1 MTIWQFREDNTGKL
15 IIPKQFDL
23 PNHPGR
29 AIALGYFDGV
39 HRGHRK
45 LFDALCKESKA
56 DGLISAAH
64 TFSMTP
70 ISKTITSGQVGLIS
84 TLKERCGLIEDVG
97 VDETIIF
104 PFTRNIATMRAAHFL
119 DELVMRLFCAKVVVA
134 GQDYCFGANRE
145 GDANTLIEW
154 GASRNIRVILVPPEK
169 HGERVISSSWIR
181 SCITD
186 GDMDMAGQLLGRPVS
201 YSGQVLMGRKLGRKL
216 GFPTANIQIDP
227 DRIMPPYGVY
237 TSFLLFEGKLYPAI
251 SNIGI
256 RPTVSEPD
264 SLPLIETMAIDADFD
279 LYGKRITVFP
289 IRMIREEIQFS
300 SVNDLREQ
308 VKRDIA
314 DSLEFHKGEGAHYSN
329 LLIDVVLY
337 TGSGTD

>member
-1 MTIWQFREDNTGKL
+1 MIWQFREDNTGKL
-15 IIPKQFDL
+15 IIPDTFDL

-39 HRGHRK
+39 HRGHRR
-45 LFDALCKESKA
+45 LFEALCKVSET
-56 DGLISAAH
+56 DGLVSAVH

-70 ISKTITSGQVGLIS
+70 ISKTITGGQVGLLS
-84 TLKERCGLIEDVG
+84 TLRERCDLIEESG

-104 PFTRNIATMRAAHFL
+104 PFTRNISTMRAAHFL
-119 DELVMRLFCAKVVVA
+119 DEYVMRLFRAKAVVA

-145 GDANTLIEW
+145 GNANTLIEW
-154 GASRNIRVILVPPEK
+154 GARKNIRVILVPPEK

-201 YSGQVLMGRKLGRKL
+201 FSGLVLSGRKLGRKL
-216 GFPTANIQIDP
+216 GFPTANLQTDP

-237 TSFLLFEGKLYPAI
+237 ASFLLFEGKLYPSV

-264 SLPLIETMAIDADFD
+264 SLPLIETMALDANFD
-279 LYGKRITVFP
+279 LYGKRISVFP
-289 IRMIREEIQFS
+289 IRMIRDEMQFS
-300 SVNDLREQ
+300 SVLDLREQ
-308 VKRDIA
+308 VKQDIS
-314 DSLEFHKGEGAHYSN
+314 DSLQFHNREGAHYSN
-329 LLIDVVLY
+329 LLTDVVL
-337 TGSGTD
+337 